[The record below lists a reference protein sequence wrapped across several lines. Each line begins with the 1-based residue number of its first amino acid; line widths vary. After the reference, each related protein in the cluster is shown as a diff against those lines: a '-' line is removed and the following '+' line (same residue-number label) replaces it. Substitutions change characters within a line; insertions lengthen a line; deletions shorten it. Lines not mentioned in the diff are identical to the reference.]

1 MNDGDAGKSDG
12 SRRNDASRGDRSP
25 DPLRGAIAGL
35 VAGLVAS
42 LAMDLAQKALSRF
55 QPSDGS
61 DNDKPATEKAADSVA
76 QSITGAPVA
85 DANKPLAGQAI
96 HYGFGALLGLG
107 YGIAA
112 EYRPTITTGA
122 GAGFGLATA
131 TLFDEIGVPAAGL
144 GDAPWKADLSTHVY
158 TLASHLVF
166 GTTTEGVRRL
176 VSDIV
181 QQAAE

>member
-1 MNDGDAGKSDG
+1 MNDGNAGKSE
-12 SRRNDASRGDRSP
+12 SRRDEGARGHTSP

-42 LAMDLAQKALSRF
+42 LAMDLAQKGLSKI
-55 QPSDGS
+55 QSSDDS
-61 DNDKPATEKAADSVA
+61 DHDEPATEKAADRVA
-76 QSITGAPVA
+76 EGVTGAPVSE
-85 DANKPLAGQAI
+85 ANKALAGQAV

-112 EYRPTITTGA
+112 EYRPGITAGA

-131 TLFDEIGVPAAGL
+131 ALFDEIGVPAAGL
-144 GDAPWKADLSTHVY
+144 GDAPWKADMGTHLY

-166 GTTTEGVRRL
+166 GTTTEVVRR
-176 VSDIV
+176 VIADVI
-181 QQAAE
+181 QETDD